1 MNYDVP
7 FSVSCQLPAPVQV
20 SCHVVTYLAE
30 HHTSVTF
37 THMPRSI
44 AQQRDTRTIDDDEV
58 AVLSPPSYRYLH
70 LTDSLLTIAPHKAL
84 KASFVWKSPFR
95 ADLFAVLIKIQEN
108 QSQPNDMKKIQG
120 YHEDLQQKRTSLSG
134 PCTVLVRTSQSL
146 SQEQTT
152 ITAD

>member
-1 MNYDVP
+1 MMYLSQSV
-7 FSVSCQLPAPVQV
+7 VSCQRQFKL
-20 SCHVVTYLAE
+20 VVTLSLTWQNIIQALRL
-30 HHTSVTF
+30 HTC
-37 THMPRSI
+37 HAI